1 MKQLLAA
8 AALFLFSCSNKT
20 AVPEGVLPVPKMA
33 GLLWDVLLAD
43 ELAGQRYP
51 ADTLKR
57 LDTTMILYPQIAK
70 VHGTTQ
76 QQFKRSMQFYESRPD
91 LLQQVI
97 DSLQRRASIPM
108 EAQRRDSLKD

>member
-1 MKQLLAA
+1 
-8 AALFLFSCSNKT
+8 
-20 AVPEGVLPVPKMA
+20 
-33 GLLWDVLLAD
+33 
-43 ELAGQRYP
+43 
-51 ADTLKR
+51 
-57 LDTTMILYPQIAK
+57 MILYPQIAK